1 MTHRSY
7 GKSELAQLY
16 NPHLSISAARRKL
29 MQWIHL
35 QPLLMDALH
44 RSGFSDSMHT
54 FTPYQV
60 MHTASCHERLVR
72 SSWMTVS
79 VDKDWHTDETD

>member
-16 NPHLSISAARRKL
+16 SPHLSVSAARRKL
-29 MQWIHL
+29 MQWIHQ

-60 MHTASCHERLVR
+60 RLI
-72 SSWMTVS
+72 
-79 VDKDWHTDETD
+79 VDALGEP